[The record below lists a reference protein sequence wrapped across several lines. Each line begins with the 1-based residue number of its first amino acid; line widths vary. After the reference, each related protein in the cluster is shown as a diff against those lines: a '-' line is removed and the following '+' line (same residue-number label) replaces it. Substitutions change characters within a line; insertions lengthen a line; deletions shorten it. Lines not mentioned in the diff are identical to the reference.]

1 MLQPRLGPKPFT
13 PPKLN
18 FGANSGTTESD
29 GGNSHSDEVLAQ
41 RNSPEGAPDSAP
53 IWFSNGGSEH
63 ANGSEK
69 NGKADLHSL
78 NDESNG
84 SPPLSGS
91 SSPEKPKT
99 PSTSERRKVFESRVS
114 STESQQ
120 NVEVIT
126 SAVDAVLL
134 DEGKA
139 DFDRNSAQRSSIAER
154 RRLYESRSMSIQ
166 DSGANKAKTPSPTP
180 LRRKDSLKKVNTEG
194 WCVKLYKDPFFNQG
208 NSLLLS
214 FYFL

>member
-1 MLQPRLGPKPFT
+1 MYVLQPRLGPKPFT

-18 FGANSGTTESD
+18 FGGSSSTVESELPAVTQNSED
-29 GGNSHSDEVLAQ
+29 GLAQ
-41 RNSPEGAPDSAP
+41 RNSPEGAPDSTP
-53 IWFSNGGSEH
+53 CWYSNGSTEH

-99 PSTSERRKVFESRVS
+99 PSTSERRRVFESRVS

-120 NVEVIT
+120 NVDGIT
-126 SAVDAVLL
+126 SAVDGVLL
-134 DEGKA
+134 DDGKG
-139 DFDRNSAQRSSIAER
+139 DFDRNSSQRSSIAER

-180 LRRKDSLKKVNTEG
+180 LRRKDSLKKATVEG
-194 WCVKLYKDPFFNQG
+194 WYNKLAKYLFIFN
-208 NSLLLS
+208 
-214 FYFL
+214 FLFD